1 MKINLSVNG
10 QQLSLNEN
18 PDEKLL
24 WILRRQNF
32 LSVKCGCENS
42 SCGSCAVL
50 LDGKCVLSCA
60 IPIGILNGAK
70 IVTLEFFSKQAQYQE
85 IMKGFEKAG
94 VSLCGY
100 CNAGKIFAAYEII
113 NTFSNPSR
121 EQVFERVRSLKE
133 CCVESDT
140 LINGIIYATQI
151 HFEKENQIKNGNK

>member
-1 MKINLSVNG
+1 MKINLTVNG
-10 QQLSLNEN
+10 QQISINEN

-24 WILRRQNF
+24 NVLRRQNF
-32 LSVKCGCENS
+32 LSVKCGCENFT
-42 SCGSCAVL
+42 CGSCAVL

-70 IVTLEFFSKQAQYQE
+70 IVTLEFFSKQTQYQE

-100 CNAGKIFAAYEII
+100 CNAAKIFAAYEII

-151 HFEKENQIKNGNK
+151 HFEKENQRKNGNK